1 MSKILVIGGSYFT
14 GRVFCIVASREGHEL
29 TLINRGRYSMA
40 HLPGLKEFRCDRNNA
55 AGLAALPIAEEH
67 YDAVVDFCAYDT
79 KGVRTVIENL
89 PCSFDR
95 YIVLT
100 TADVC
105 ERTDGVRNEETPL
118 LNTEGAGAV
127 DEYIYNKVLVEKFVY
142 TLPEKYGKDYTILR
156 PAFIYGPYNYAPRE
170 NFYFEK
176 IYKNQP
182 LPMPTDA
189 AGEFQMV
196 YVKDVALAILAC
208 VSQPEKSRNQVYN
221 LAAPDVLDY
230 QKFFAMLTRISDRPF
245 EVQPVMVQQV
255 LNERIAVP
263 FPLYHGE
270 DEIFDGS
277 KITRELGLEYT
288 DLDANMKNTFTGLK
302 PVYDPEG

>member
-1 MSKILVIGGSYFT
+1 MSKILVIGGTYFT
-14 GRVFCIVASREGHEL
+14 GRVFTIVAAREGHEL
-29 TLINRGRYSMA
+29 TLVNRGRYSMA
-40 HLPGLKEFRCDRNNA
+40 RPGVTEYRADRNDA
-55 AGLAALPIAEEH
+55 AAVAALPLADEH
-67 YDAVVDFCAYDT
+67 YDAVVDFCAYDV
-79 KGVRTVIENL
+79 KGAKTVIENL
-89 PCSFDR
+89 PCRYDR

-105 ERTDGVRNEETPL
+105 ERTGGVRNEETPL
-118 LNTEGAGAV
+118 LNTEGIGAV
-127 DEYIYNKVLVEKFVY
+127 DQYLYHKTLLEKFVY
-142 TLPEKYGKDYTILR
+142 TLPEKYGIDYTILR

-189 AGEFQMV
+189 VGRFQMV

-208 VSQPEKSRNQVYN
+208 VAQPDRCRNAIYN

-230 QKFFAMLTRISDRPF
+230 GKFFGVLTRITDRPF
-245 EVQPVMVQQV
+245 EVQPVTVQQV
-255 LNERIAVP
+255 LDGRIAVP
-263 FPLYHGE
+263 FPLYHEE
-270 DEIFDGS
+270 DEVFDGT
-277 KITRELGLEYT
+277 KIVRELGFEYT
-288 DLDANMKNTFTGLK
+288 DLDANMKNTFAGLK